1 MEHAC
6 FVAYLLCGRCGQ
18 AESTGVVAY
27 REVSVYTVSRRQLP
41 VVRVGRG
48 PSSRFLSAL
57 FSTGL
62 LTVYIFT
69 LGTD

>member
-1 MEHAC
+1 MERVC
-6 FVAYLLCGRCGQ
+6 FVAYLLCGRCGP

-27 REVSVYTVSRRQLP
+27 REVSRRQLP
-41 VVRVGRG
+41 VISVGRG
-48 PSSRFLSAL
+48 PSSSFLSSL

-62 LTVYIFT
+62 LTVYIST

>member
-1 MEHAC
+1 MEHVC
-6 FVAYLLCGRCGQ
+6 FVAYLLCGRCGP
-18 AESTGVVAY
+18 AESTGVVVY

-41 VVRVGRG
+41 VIRVGRG

-62 LTVYIFT
+62 LTVYIST